1 MPKGDFGHKK
11 NSNGLR
17 QNPQNIN
24 RKGKPKLVITSF
36 TEYITK
42 TYGAKPPKD
51 EVIKLME
58 YIECL
63 PIEKLKAFIQDTKI
77 PAIVQ
82 AYGRLIMTGEQ
93 KDFRRVQGAEM
104 LNDRL
109 HGKPKQTTEN
119 FNETVLKTDT
129 PLTPEEKQKILD
141 NL

>member
-1 MPKGDFGHKK
+1 MKKFVNANTNGFQK
-11 NSNGLR
+11 NS
-17 QNPQNIN
+17 QNIN
-24 RKGKPKLVITSF
+24 RKGKPKLVLTSL
-36 TEYITK
+36 TEYITS

-63 PIEKLKAFIQDTKI
+63 PINKLKAFIQDVKI
-77 PAIVQ
+77 PAIIQ
-82 AYGRLIMTGEQ
+82 AYGRLILTGEQ

-119 FNETVLKTDT
+119 FNETVLKQETI
-129 PLTPEEKQKILD
+129 LTPEEKKKIIDKL
-141 NL
+141 